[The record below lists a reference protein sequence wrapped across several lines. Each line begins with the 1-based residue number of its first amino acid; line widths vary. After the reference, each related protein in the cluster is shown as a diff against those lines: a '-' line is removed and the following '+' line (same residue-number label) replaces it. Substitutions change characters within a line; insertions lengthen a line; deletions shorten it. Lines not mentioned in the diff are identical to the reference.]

1 MRYKKR
7 SKLIHEVLLY
17 CAGIMYMQRSQND
30 TEDEGVKVLLFGEV
44 GKDVAFG
51 LLKQRAQLTKCGL
64 YTSVPGLECVLHT
77 FCVHL

>member
-7 SKLIHEVLLY
+7 LKLIHEVLLY
-17 CAGIMYMQRSQND
+17 CVGIIYMQRSQND
-30 TEDEGVKVLLFGEV
+30 TEDDVMKVLLNGEV

-64 YTSVPGLECVLHT
+64 YTYILGLKYILHT